1 MNNDRKELTKL
12 FDEEKIFWILLRMLL
27 CVMNFKFFAL
37 ENDTSLF

>member
-1 MNNDRKELTKL
+1 MNNDRKESTKL
-12 FDEEKIFWILLRMLL
+12 FDEKSFWILLRMLL